1 MDSYTNPDFE
11 RSALVIIDTQ
21 NDFTLDQA
29 PARVDGTLEIIPNLV
44 RLLALYRERSL
55 PVIHVVRLYFEDGS
69 NADLC
74 RRKLIEDGKRI
85 AIPGSIGA
93 ELVEELMP
101 DKKVRL
107 EADRLIAGEFQQ
119 IASREYVMYKSRWGA
134 FYQTEFERFLN
145 EIQVNTL
152 VIAGCNFPN
161 CPRTSIYEASERNF
175 RIVLVRDAVS
185 QIHHKDVKEMRAIAA
200 SVTTTAKICSLFNIK
215 SRAEKKIQIQ
225 KYENTTIGIS
235 GS

>member
-1 MDSYTNPDFE
+1 MDSYTTPDFE

-29 PARVDGTLEIIPNLV
+29 PARIEGTLEIIPNLV
-44 RLLALYRERSL
+44 RLLALYRGRSL

-69 NADLC
+69 NVDLC
-74 RRKLIEDGKRI
+74 RRKQIEDGKRI

-93 ELVEELMP
+93 ELVEELKP
-101 DKKVRL
+101 DNRVRL

-152 VIAGCNFPN
+152 VFAGCNFPN
-161 CPRTSIYEASERNF
+161 CPRTSIYQASERNF

-185 QIHHKDVKEMRAIAA
+185 QLHRKDVEEMQAIAV
-200 SVTTTAKICSLFNIK
+200 SVTTTSKIYSIFNGK
-215 SRAEKKIQIQ
+215 SRADEKNKVT
-225 KYENTTIGIS
+225 EA
-235 GS
+235 